1 MVTATARTIAA
12 TLALLLGVSVG
23 SACGAPGNEGLDR
36 AGGGTGD
43 TVRSES
49 NGGSG
54 DGGGGAPGLPSGG
67 GGEAPGAPI
76 SIPSIV
82 QDQGR
87 PLDEVLPEMETR
99 VRDQCGGQLC
109 LEFQVVQREPSFTQC
124 TFVATEPPQDTE
136 VARGRTVIVVVG
148 TQPCDG
154 PSEEPGGEPSEEPTE
169 EPTAQS
175 TEEPTAEPSD
185 DAITE

>member
-1 MVTATARTIAA
+1 
-12 TLALLLGVSVG
+12 
-23 SACGAPGNEGLDR
+23 
-36 AGGGTGD
+36 
-43 TVRSES
+43 
-49 NGGSG
+49 
-54 DGGGGAPGLPSGG
+54 
-67 GGEAPGAPI
+67 
-76 SIPSIV
+76 V

-136 VARGRTVIVVVG
+136 VARGSTVIVVVG

-154 PSEEPGGEPSEEPTE
+154 PSEEPTE
-169 EPTAQS
+169 EPTAQT